1 MANAPIVITD
11 GDEDIE
17 YEYDSD
23 GNPIVPDR
31 AKVDTW
37 IHIIIIH
44 DIHVIVQM
52 KSQQVLMVVLACT
65 QGILVY
71 CVCYFIS

>member
-31 AKVDTW
+31 AKVGT
-37 IHIIIIH
+37 
-44 DIHVIVQM
+44 
-52 KSQQVLMVVLACT
+52 
-65 QGILVY
+65 
-71 CVCYFIS
+71 